1 MPITLN
7 PFTDVTFSRE
17 VEGSWKLEAGPLS
30 LEQIAAK
37 QVRAALG
44 VQQEFIFKFQTHS
57 QLMRS
62 TNNMLTKKKRSL
74 MNINVKIKLNN

>member
-7 PFTDVTFSRE
+7 PFADVTFNRE
-17 VEGSWKLEAGPLS
+17 VEGSWKLEAGPLR

-37 QVRAALG
+37 RVRVALG
-44 VQQEFIFKFQTHS
+44 VHQEFFFKFQTHS

-62 TNNMLTKKKRSL
+62 TNNMLT
-74 MNINVKIKLNN
+74 